1 MIISRTPLRI
11 SFAGGGTDFKEYY
24 RKDGGA
30 VATTAIDKYIYI
42 TVNKKFDDRIR
53 VSYAKTEI
61 VDRVDDVQHDLV
73 RECLRYLK
81 IKGGVEITSI
91 ADIPSE
97 GTGLGSSS
105 AFTVGLL
112 NALYAFRG
120 QHCSAEKLADT
131 ACRIEIDIVKE
142 PIGKQDQYIT
152 AYGGLQFVEFRPD
165 GDVYVDPIVCPKKFR
180 DELNDNLMLF
190 YLNITRRAGSIL
202 QEQRSNIGDR
212 RNNLDLMK
220 GLAGKM
226 RAALIGRSLDE
237 FGSLLHEGWLLKK
250 GLANGISNPAIDGW
264 YEKGIAA
271 GALGGKVL
279 GAGGGGFLLF
289 YCPKQK
295 QPRVRRA
302 LKELKETSFRFEPQ
316 GSKIIY
322 VEE

>member
-1 MIISRTPLRI
+1 MIISRTPLRV
-11 SFAGGGTDFKEYY
+11 SFAGGGTDFKEFY

-30 VATTAIDKYIYI
+30 VVSTAIDKYIYI
-42 TVNKKFDDRIR
+42 TVNKKFDSRIR
-53 VSYAKTEI
+53 VSYSRTEI
-61 VDRVDDVQHDLV
+61 VEKVDDIQHDLV
-73 RECLRYLK
+73 RESLRYLK

-112 NALYAFRG
+112 NALYAYRG
-120 QHCSAEKLADT
+120 EHCSAEKLADA

-142 PIGKQDQYIT
+142 PIGKQDQYISS
-152 AYGGLQFVEFRPD
+152 YGGLQFIEFHRD

-180 DELNDNLMLF
+180 ERLNKNLMLF
-190 YLNITRRAGSIL
+190 YLNITRRAGTIL
-202 QEQRSNIGDR
+202 QEQRNNIKERSGT
-212 RNNLDLMK
+212 LDEMKKLAERMK
-220 GLAGKM
+220 G
-226 RAALIGRSLDE
+226 ALIKNSLDD
-237 FGSLLHEGWLLKK
+237 FGRLLHEGWMMKK
-250 GLANGISNPAIDGW
+250 GLANGITNPVIDA
-264 YEKGIAA
+264 YYDTGIAA

-289 YCPKQK
+289 YCPQNKQA
-295 QPRVRRA
+295 RVRHA
-302 LKELKETSFRFEPQ
+302 LKKLKEVPFSFEPQ